1 MKKPHTKP
9 YQALHARIYLCGET
23 DSSIG
28 EKVGLSQQQ
37 MSARMKGKCPFD
49 TREMFLIGRERNFKS
64 KEYYKFFIEPLNT
77 LEGFSQ

>member
-1 MKKPHTKP
+1 MTKLHSKP
-9 YQALHARIYLCGET
+9 YRALHARIYLYGET

-49 TREMFLIGRERNFKS
+49 AREMLLIGRELNFS
-64 KEYYKFFIEPLNT
+64 QDEYYKFFIEPL
-77 LEGFSQ
+77 GSIKGVSQ